1 MSRYLITGGAG
12 FIGSNI
18 AIELLRQKQEVVLL
32 DNMITGRKENILE
45 ISDKAEF
52 IEGDIRDINIVK
64 KACENVDYV
73 LHQAALPSVQ
83 KSIENPVLTND
94 ININGTLNVL
104 EAARDAKVKRV
115 VYAASSSAYGDT
127 VTLPKIED
135 MKINP
140 ISPYAVSK
148 VVGELYCRVYSQV
161 FGLDTVSIR
170 YFNVFG
176 PRQDP
181 KSHYAAVIPKFIKAV
196 LNDKNPIIYGDGEQT
211 RDFTYIKNV
220 VNANILAARTERPLN
235 GEVINVA
242 CGKRIDLNQLVEK
255 LNSIIGKNIEPVY
268 EDERAGDIKHSL
280 ADISK
285 AKRLINYSPIYDI
298 DEGLKETVEWYEN
311 E

>member
-1 MSRYLITGGAG
+1 
-12 FIGSNI
+12 
-18 AIELLRQKQEVVLL
+18 
-32 DNMITGRKENILE
+32 
-45 ISDKAEF
+45 
-52 IEGDIRDINIVK
+52 
-64 KACENVDYV
+64 
-73 LHQAALPSVQ
+73 
-83 KSIENPVLTND
+83 
-94 ININGTLNVL
+94 
-104 EAARDAKVKRV
+104 
-115 VYAASSSAYGDT
+115 
-127 VTLPKIED
+127 
-135 MKINP
+135 
-140 ISPYAVSK
+140 
-148 VVGELYCRVYSQV
+148 
-161 FGLDTVSIR
+161 
-170 YFNVFG
+170 
-176 PRQDP
+176 
-181 KSHYAAVIPKFIKAV
+181 

>member
-32 DNMITGRKENILE
+32 DNMITGRKDNISE

-52 IEGDIRDINIVK
+52 IEGDIRDINTVK

-83 KSIENPVLTND
+83 KSINNPILTND

-127 VTLPKIED
+127 VTLPKKED

-148 VVGELYCRVYSQV
+148 AVGELYCRVYSQV

-176 PRQDP
+176 PKQDP
-181 KSHYAAVIPKFIKAV
+181 ESHYAAVIPKFIKA
-196 LNDKNPIIYGDGEQT
+196 LIENRSPTIYGDGEQT

-220 VNANILAARTERPLN
+220 VNANILAAKASNPLN
-235 GEVINVA
+235 GEVMNVA
-242 CGKRIDLNQLVEK
+242 CGKRISLNQLVEM

-285 AKRLINYSPIYDI
+285 AKRLINYSPTYDI
-298 DEGLKETVEWYEN
+298 DEGLKETVRWYEN